1 MNHVVPALVLHW
13 NYRGFTEFPLQK
25 LEGDEAEVTDIY
37 LKENLIAHVPTGIGK
52 LVHLESLYLSGND
65 ITQLP
70 TEIAR
75 LQCLK
80 CLDMSGNRLKRVPEE
95 IGDLQRLKFLILDE
109 NELTELPLRLSELRA
124 LRYLS
129 VCDNKLKWLP
139 QRPVYNYYHCEFR
152 FWRNPGLKTIPYSLW
167 YHMFRGQQTRSLNI
181 GCLTVPTSRH
191 SENNYCCRIKLSQDS
206 RDCEVDIDIP
216 APYTTIFGNYSNSP
230 PGLYEICRRA
240 LYQLFTRTAKNKSTD
255 LFSIYVDCTED
266 CGYDNFRNNIGVLGG
281 FNTLAPGYVG
291 SFVDPVAH
299 ASEEDRDNFAHIN
312 IDNGNSDCDLNG
324 NSLSKVIS
332 NDLCDNNFNR
342 YTSKD
347 YYVPKDIVEEY
358 FSFLPNF
365 MKQDLYNGPVS
376 RCENV
381 DCKMPVFDYA
391 CYEFCLGNLILIDT
405 TKEVILSAAFCSKTC
420 ASAWRKGKTNL
431 LKWTLIE
438 K

>member
-1 MNHVVPALVLHW
+1 MDHDLPTVVLHW

-25 LEGDEAEVTDIY
+25 LEGGEAEVTDIY
-37 LKENLIAHVPTGIGK
+37 LKENLISKVPNGIGK

-65 ITQLP
+65 ITELP

-109 NELTELPLRLSELRA
+109 NELAELPLRLSELRA

-181 GCLTVPTSRH
+181 GCLTVPRH
-191 SENNYCCRIKLSQDS
+191 HHTTNNCCRIKLSHDS
-206 RDCEVDIDIP
+206 GDWEVDVDMP
-216 APYTTIFGNYSNSP
+216 GPYTTMFGSHTNCP
-230 PGLYEICRRA
+230 PSLYEICRRA
-240 LYQLFTRTAKNKSTD
+240 LYQLLTEAAKTKSTD
-255 LFSIYVDCTED
+255 LFSIYVDCTEN
-266 CGYDNFRNNIGVLGG
+266 CGYNNYRNNIGVLGG
-281 FNTLAPGYVG
+281 FNTLAPGYIG
-291 SFVDPVAH
+291 SFVDPVARV
-299 ASEEDRDNFAHIN
+299 SEEDSDNFAHEN
-312 IDNGNSDCDLNG
+312 TDNGNSNWDLNG
-324 NSLSKVIS
+324 NNLNKV
-332 NDLCDNNFNR
+332 NPKDFCTDR
-342 YTSKD
+342 HKSKD
-347 YYVPKDIVEEY
+347 YYVPKDIIENH
-358 FSFLPNF
+358 FSFLPKF
-365 MKQDLYNGPVS
+365 MKQDLCNGPVS

-381 DCKMPVFDYA
+381 SCKMPVFDYA
-391 CYEFCLGNLILIDT
+391 YYEFCLGNLILIDT
-405 TKEVILSAAFCSKTC
+405 TQEILLSAAFCSRAC
-420 ASAWRKGKTNL
+420 ANAWRKGKTNL